1 MKTSNI
7 NPRNLRK
14 LLILT
19 CVVFTAS
26 FLLSMT
32 ISNEKTFR
40 FLLSKGYAL
49 PDTIPSDTINVTDTI
64 SVTGF
69 INVSDTAEIL
79 TISLD
84 SIFLLSEDTT
94 VYTAQY
100 DSTVSYYIGDSVGSV
115 LFDKQIDSAAYY
127 YVTDTAAY
135 YIPGDETA
143 AYKIIKTDT
152 VVNFGQNQYS
162 EENKIDLKI
171 LSLSND
177 ISIRLGNDPKPINT
191 GIFGMNWADE
201 FKNSSLPILY
211 KDATGTLV
219 EEPTSQAQWDWVAA
233 LTPEVV
239 RIPSGSYSKFVHFLP
254 YKDAN
259 GDGTLDPVVGYGFD
273 IVEIARYFD
282 ETDGVLNLAEETAAD
297 IAAGVTGITNE
308 MDEILSA
315 VDGNLNDWML
325 DDDKILDHY
334 KNYLAKYNEQLTE
347 DTRYID
353 DIIYAVQRIEDAN
366 DGKKVKVIVC
376 LNIMSETASQ
386 CHAIIQYLIDH
397 DIIVTGV
404 EMGNECYSQYYCKS
418 MGFTS
423 FNNYYNYING
433 GTTAVTDDLFQLYD
447 GWELPVKYDHDYIGA
462 FRGVNQIE
470 GVEIGVVGASDEE
483 AYILGDEA
491 CANKAEWNLQCRS
504 HYGDNVAYF
513 PHQYKFDAVIIHE
526 YYATNDWGDYLTGID
541 PETGSLYFNPT
552 LECNTDA
559 EGFDARWHFDGFDPR
574 LQHSFIPLR
583 KLFKDYLTSDYYS
596 RMNTL
601 IAGLEFWLP
610 EEVGLKKDLWYTE
623 WNLKT
628 NPSGNEDDQLKL
640 NEYKIMSNNFLDGV
654 YTFEQVLDLIKIN
667 YMSVDGVHYRENF
680 LTYACFHNLAGGVWE
695 DLLTIATD
703 PELTALGITCP
714 ACDLPNADPNFRNY
728 YLRRTNYYV
737 FMLLSNIFRNN
748 LQYLPSTFSYA
759 SKHVN
764 IKPTVFIDQD
774 KENVYLF
781 YSNMTDQ
788 PQNYKIDP
796 GALLPF
802 YFEAIGVEF
811 GSIYGE
817 YIFASQLYSTS
828 GRNTLYNWRDVS
840 WTLVNDIDGDGQY
853 DLSEDPGGEDDR
865 INICYEDNPPVPLI
879 EINGISNFVNYP
891 DCSGHFVTNGCIKV
905 NPYSIGYVK
914 LSIVPVYPE
923 ERTAGQNLNN
933 TSSVTIYPNPAGNYI
948 ILHDTNPDINSK
960 GYKVDI
966 RNNMGVTLMC
976 EQLENDA
983 NLNISG
989 LMPGLYFVT
998 TTTPEGKIFN
1008 TSFIKI

>member
-14 LLILT
+14 LVTLT

-32 ISNEKTFR
+32 ISNEKTFK

-49 PDTIPSDTINVTDTI
+49 PDTLPPDTLNVTDTI

-69 INVSDTAEIL
+69 INVSDTTEIL

-94 VYTAQY
+94 VYIAQY
-100 DSTVSYYIGDSVGSV
+100 DSTVSYYIGDSVESV
-115 LFDKQIDSAAYY
+115 LFEKQIDSVAYY

-143 AYKIIKTDT
+143 AYKIIQADT
-152 VVNFGQNQYS
+152 VLNFGQNQYS

-254 YKDAN
+254 YKDSDA
-259 GDGTLDPVVGYGFD
+259 DGELDPVVGLGYD
-273 IVEIARYFD
+273 IIEIARFFD

-308 MDEILSA
+308 MDEILSES
-315 VDGNLNDWML
+315 DGNLNDWIL
-325 DDDKILDHY
+325 NDDKILDHY
-334 KNYLAKYNEQLTE
+334 KNYVKKYNAQLTE

-353 DIIYAVQRIEDAN
+353 DIIYAVHKIEDAN

-376 LNIMSETASQ
+376 LNILSETASQ

-397 DIIVTGV
+397 NIVVSGV
-404 EMGNECYSQYYCKS
+404 EMGNECYASYYCKS
-418 MGFTS
+418 MGFSS

-433 GTTAVTDDLFQLYD
+433 GTTPVTDDLFEFYD

-462 FRGVNQIE
+462 FRGINQIE

-483 AYILGDEA
+483 AYIGNDDA

-513 PHQYKFDAVIIHE
+513 PHQYKFDAVIIHN
-526 YYATNDWGDYLTGID
+526 YYATNDWGDYLTG
-541 PETGSLYFNPT
+541 SLYFNPI

-559 EGFDARWHFDGFDPR
+559 EGYDARWHFDGFDPR
-574 LQHSFIPLR
+574 LQPSFIPLR
-583 KLFKDYLTSDYYS
+583 KLFKDYLSTGYYDQ
-596 RMNTL
+596 MNTL

-610 EEVGLKKDLWYTE
+610 EEVNLKKDLWYTE

-628 NPSGNEDDQLKL
+628 NPSGNATPLEL

-667 YMSVDGVHYRENF
+667 YMSVDGIPYRENF
-680 LTYACFHNLAGGVWE
+680 LTYACIHNLAGGVWE
-695 DLLTIATD
+695 DLLTIASD
-703 PELTALGITCP
+703 AELDNLGITCA
-714 ACDLPNADPNFRNY
+714 ACDLPDTDPNSRNY
-728 YLRRTNYYV
+728 YLRRTNYFV
-737 FMLLSNIFRNN
+737 FMLLSNIFKNN

-774 KENVYLF
+774 KENIYLF

-796 GALLPF
+796 AALLPF
-802 YFEAIGVEF
+802 YFEAIGIEF
-811 GSIYGE
+811 GSVYGE
-817 YIFASQLYSTS
+817 YIYASQLYSTS
-828 GRNTLYNWRDVS
+828 GRNTLYNWRDNT
-840 WTLVNDIDGDGQY
+840 WTIANDTDGDGLY
-853 DLSEDPGGEDDR
+853 DLSEDPDGVDER

-879 EINGISNFVNYP
+879 EINGISNFFNYP
-891 DCSGHFVTNGCIKV
+891 DCSGHFVTNGCITV

-914 LSIVPVYPE
+914 LSIVPIFPE
-923 ERTAGQNLNN
+923 ERNAGSNN
-933 TSSVTIYPNPAGNYI
+933 EKVYSLSIYPNPAGNYI
-948 ILHDTNPDINSK
+948 TLHDANTSVNTA
-960 GYKVDI
+960 GYKVNI
-966 RNNMGVTLMC
+966 RNSMGVTLII
-976 EQLENDA
+976 EQMENDGQ
-983 NLNISG
+983 LNISS
-989 LMPGLYFVT
+989 LIPGIYFVT
-998 TTTPEGKIFN
+998 TTTPDGKTIN

>member
-1 MKTSNI
+1 MKTSDI

-14 LLILT
+14 LVALA

-32 ISNEKTFR
+32 ISNEKTFK
-40 FLLSKGYAL
+40 FLLAKGYAL
-49 PDTIPSDTINVTDTI
+49 PDTIPPDTLNVTDTI

-69 INVSDTAEIL
+69 INVSDTTEIL

-94 VYTAQY
+94 VYIAQY
-100 DSTVSYYIGDSVGSV
+100 DSTVSYYIGDSVESV
-115 LFDKQIDSAAYY
+115 LFEKQIDSAAYY

-143 AYKIIKTDT
+143 AYKIIQADT

-211 KDATGTLV
+211 KNATGTLV

-254 YKDAN
+254 YKDSDA
-259 GDGTLDPVVGYGFD
+259 DGELDPVVGLGYD

-282 ETDGVLNLAEETAAD
+282 MTDGILNLTEETAAD
-297 IAAGVTGITNE
+297 IAAGVAGIASE
-308 MDEILSA
+308 MDEILSYNDA
-315 VDGNLNDWML
+315 NLEGWMGA
-325 DDDKILDHY
+325 DFREHY
-334 KNYLAKYNEQLTE
+334 ENYLDKYNTQLTE

-353 DIIYAVQRIEDAN
+353 DIIYAVHKIEDAN
-366 DGKKVKVIVC
+366 SGKKVKVIVC
-376 LNIMSETASQ
+376 LNILSETASQ
-386 CHAIIQYLIDH
+386 CHAIIQYLVDH
-397 DIIVTGV
+397 DIVVSGV
-404 EMGNECYSQYYCKS
+404 EMGNECYAQYYCKS
-418 MGFTS
+418 MGFSS

-433 GTTAVTDDLFQLYD
+433 GTTAVTDDLFQWYD

-462 FRGVNQIE
+462 FRGINQIE

-483 AYILGDEA
+483 AYIGNDDA

-513 PHQYKFDAVIIHE
+513 PHQYKFDAVIIHN
-526 YYATNDWGDYLTGID
+526 YYATNDWGDYLTG
-541 PETGSLYFNPT
+541 SLYFNPI

-559 EGFDARWHFDGFDPR
+559 EGYDARWQFDGFDPR
-574 LQHSFIPLR
+574 LQTSFVPLR
-583 KLFKDYLTSDYYS
+583 KLLKDYLSTGYYDQ
-596 RMNTL
+596 MNTL

-610 EEVGLKKDLWYTE
+610 EVVSLKKDLWYTE

-628 NPSGNEDDQLKL
+628 NPTGTASNLVL
-640 NEYKIMSNNFLDGV
+640 NELSIMSNNFLDGV

-667 YMSVDGVHYRENF
+667 YMSFDGIPYRENF
-680 LTYACFHNLAGGVWE
+680 LTYACIHNLAGGVWE

-703 PELTALGITCP
+703 AELLDLGISCP
-714 ACDLPNADPNFRNY
+714 ACDLPNADPDFRNY
-728 YLRRTNYYV
+728 YLRRTNYFV
-737 FMLLSNIFRNN
+737 FMLLSNIFRND

-774 KENVYLF
+774 KENIYLF

-788 PQNYKIDP
+788 TQNYKIDP
-796 GALLPF
+796 TSLLPF
-802 YFEAIGVEF
+802 YFEAIGIEF
-811 GSIYGE
+811 GSVYGE
-817 YIFASQLYSTS
+817 YIYASQLYSTS
-828 GRNTLYNWRDVS
+828 GRNTLYNWRDKS
-840 WTLVNDIDGDGQY
+840 WTIAYDTDGDGLY
-853 DLSEDPGGEDDR
+853 DLSEDPDGVDDR

-879 EINGISNFVNYP
+879 EINGISNFINYP
-891 DCSGHFVTNGCIKV
+891 DCSGHFVTNGCITV
-905 NPYSIGYVK
+905 EPYSIGYVK
-914 LSIVPVYPE
+914 LSIVPVYPP
-923 ERTAGQNLNN
+923 ERTGTEITATN
-933 TSSVTIYPNPAGNYI
+933 TITVYPNPAGSSI
-948 ILHDTNPDINSK
+948 TMHDSQPANETSRYN
-960 GYKVDI
+960 VVI
-966 RNNMGVTLMC
+966 RSNMGISLLN
-976 EQLENDA
+976 EQLYNNGQID
-983 NLNISG
+983 ISSLPAG
-989 LMPGLYFVT
+989 IYIVT
-998 TTTPEGKIFN
+998 VEAPNGKTYN
-1008 TSFIKI
+1008 TSIIKI